1 MKKVQFILA
10 ALMAAALL
18 ALAGCGASAD
28 QAGAG
33 GEKITVKTAK
43 GDVEIPKNPKRVAM
57 LDLSVA
63 DTLDVLGIEPEAVGV
78 PKALMPAYLDK
89 YRDGKYTDLGDIK
102 NPDFETISK
111 FAPDVIFIN
120 GRQQASYD
128 ELVKIAPVVYL
139 TNDPENFLSS
149 FEEHERTIA
158 RIFDR
163 EKEVEPRLQEISDE
177 IAKLKGEAKQRDLTG
192 LIMMTTG
199 GKMHAFGPGSR
210 QGLLFNALDLKTA
223 VHETEGGSSSHGE
236 TISYEFIAQANPDYI
251 FVIDRDTA
259 IGEGSKSISKD
270 LLDNALVNTTK
281 AAQNGKIVFVDGGL
295 WYIVGDGLGGVKRK
309 LADVRTALDVE

>member
-120 GRQQASYD
+120 GRQEASYD
-128 ELVKIAPVVYL
+128 ELAKIAPVV
-139 TNDPENFLSS
+139 
-149 FEEHERTIA
+149 
-158 RIFDR
+158 
-163 EKEVEPRLQEISDE
+163 
-177 IAKLKGEAKQRDLTG
+177 
-192 LIMMTTG
+192 
-199 GKMHAFGPGSR
+199 
-210 QGLLFNALDLKTA
+210 DLK
-223 VHETEGGSSSHGE
+223 
-236 TISYEFIAQANPDYI
+236 
-251 FVIDRDTA
+251 ID
-259 IGEGSKSISKD
+259 
-270 LLDNALVNTTK
+270 
-281 AAQNGKIVFVDGGL
+281 
-295 WYIVGDGLGGVKRK
+295 
-309 LADVRTALDVE
+309 